1 MGLLLEMSR
10 GAIYINTSFST
21 NTNGVNLIM
30 ILRIIDKDTQLF
42 KRDDF
47 TFDEATEL
55 GLDVE
60 PSQGL
65 STTPLYGVR
74 ND

>member
-1 MGLLLEMSR
+1 
-10 GAIYINTSFST
+10 
-21 NTNGVNLIM
+21 M
-30 ILRIIDKDTQLF
+30 ILRIIDKETNLF

-47 TFDEATEL
+47 TFDEATEI

-65 STTPLYGVR
+65 QRPKWHCETVD
-74 ND
+74 NVEVCEWVEA

>member
-1 MGLLLEMSR
+1 
-10 GAIYINTSFST
+10 
-21 NTNGVNLIM
+21 M
-30 ILRIIDKDTQLF
+30 ILRIIDKETKLF

-47 TFDEATEL
+47 TFDQETEI

-65 STTPLYGVR
+65 ILPKWNEPILEDDGYWSEGEQHG
-74 ND
+74 DI

>member
-1 MGLLLEMSR
+1 
-10 GAIYINTSFST
+10 
-21 NTNGVNLIM
+21 M
-30 ILRIIDKDTQLF
+30 ILRIIDKETKLF

-47 TFDEATEL
+47 TFDDTEI

-65 STTPLYGVR
+65 IKPKWNEKLEVWEESAHDL
-74 ND
+74 

>member
-1 MGLLLEMSR
+1 
-10 GAIYINTSFST
+10 
-21 NTNGVNLIM
+21 M
-30 ILRIIDKDTQLF
+30 ILRIIDKDTKLF

-47 TFDEATEL
+47 TYDEATEI

-65 STTPLYGVR
+65 KNTPKWDVDKWIES
-74 ND
+74 NVPFVTE

>member
-1 MGLLLEMSR
+1 
-10 GAIYINTSFST
+10 
-21 NTNGVNLIM
+21 M

-47 TFDEATEL
+47 TYDEEIEI
-55 GLDVE
+55 GLDVI

-65 STTPLYGVR
+65 LTTPKWENNEWVESGIELKGELDDR
-74 ND
+74 N